1 MAFQKKLSTAGEE
14 LRESVAT
21 KRDTLKTLN
30 EQLATLTRALED
42 AKEAKEQAEQG
53 LQLAFENQG
62 DVTEAFR
69 VVKASEDAVRL
80 AEAAR
85 AATARKLDE
94 ADGRL
99 RDTEQALKREELLAL
114 VVKLEDLAK
123 KADTDIAR
131 LGSTIKE
138 WRDVAAQVARYG
150 YHELDA
156 RMKTSIQLFRVR
168 LLDGCGFG
176 ELQTGLT
183 VFVGARRWAEDQVTS
198 DDVVRVTTP
207 QGGKAA

>member
-1 MAFQKKLSTAGEE
+1 MAFQKKLSTAGEAV
-14 LRESVAT
+14 RESASTQKADVA
-21 KRDTLKTLN
+21 RLG
-30 EQLATLTRALED
+30 EQLTALTQGLSD
-42 AKEAKEQAEQG
+42 ARQAQKQAEYG
-53 LQLAFENQG
+53 LEKAFETQG
-62 DVTEAFR
+62 DIHEALR

-80 AEAAR
+80 AEGAR
-85 AATARKLDE
+85 AAMARRLDE
-94 ADGRL
+94 AEGRL
-99 RDTEQALKREELLAL
+99 KDAEQALKREELLAL